1 MKGQDKEL
9 IRIATD
15 LRITKNQKKE
25 LTQLR
30 TEFMRTLRSELSR
43 LPKSKNEFNLRL
55 KMEYIGGS
63 IKKSTAMRFNPDID
77 VVSLFEFD
85 SETGN
90 PPTVR
95 KVLKFLNSLTL
106 DGFNCK
112 LGGTALTISR
122 KGVSKIG
129 GKSNLSMD
137 LVPALSNPSRH
148 GKSPVGKWWWQ
159 IDPKGIKE
167 WIKFNP
173 VIQDEI
179 MKKLHR
185 RAEPDDPTAL
195 LICLKRWRDL
205 CLKRWRDL
213 QKKTPKK
220 LSSYVLEVLV
230 WNEYRKRPGQNQT
243 PLVERFNNVLESFND
258 VKNGLRFKGSSMPPK
273 SKSRIKNPPFIQ
285 NPANAHMDILGM
297 SLDEFQWW
305 IKQSKVVLKGN
316 STVETVFN

>member
-1 MKGQDKEL
+1 MNGQDKEL
-9 IRIATD
+9 IRIAAD
-15 LRITKNQKKE
+15 LRISKNQKKE

-30 TEFMRTLRSELSR
+30 TEFMKKLRSELSK
-43 LPKSKNEFNLRL
+43 LSKSENEFNLRL

-77 VVSLFEFD
+77 VVSLFEFN
-85 SETGN
+85 SETGE

-95 KVLKFLNSLTL
+95 KVLKFLYSLNL

-112 LGGTALTISR
+112 LGSTALTISR

-129 GKSNLSMD
+129 GKNNLSMD

-159 IDPKGIKE
+159 IDPKGNRE

-205 CLKRWRDL
+205 QEKP
-213 QKKTPKK
+213 QKK

-243 PLVERFNNVLESFND
+243 PLVERFNNVLRSFNE

-297 SLDEFQWW
+297 SLDEIQWW
-305 IKQSKVVLKGN
+305 IKQSKVALKGN
-316 STVETVFN
+316 STVETIFN

>member
-15 LRITKNQKKE
+15 LRISKNQKKE

-30 TEFMRTLRSELSR
+30 TEFMRTLRSELSK

-159 IDPKGIKE
+159 IDPKGNKE

-205 CLKRWRDL
+205 
-213 QKKTPKK
+213 QKKPLKK

-230 WNEYRKRPGQNQT
+230 WNEYRKRPGQNQA
-243 PLVERFNNVLESFND
+243 PLIERFNNVLRSFND
-258 VKNGLRFKGSSMPPK
+258 VKNGLQFKGSSVPPK
-273 SKSRIKNPPFIQ
+273 SKSRIKKPPFIQ

-297 SLDEFQWW
+297 TLDEFQWW

-316 STVETVFN
+316 ITVETVFN

>member
-1 MKGQDKEL
+1 MNGLDKEL

-25 LTQLR
+25 LNQLR
-30 TEFMRTLRSELSR
+30 TEFMRKLRSSLSK
-43 LPKSKNEFNLRL
+43 LPDSENEFNLRL

-77 VVSLFEFD
+77 VVSLFEFTTK
-85 SETGN
+85 TGQ

-95 KVLKFLNSLTL
+95 KVLKFLNSINL
-106 DGFNCK
+106 DGFNSK
-112 LGGTALTISR
+112 LGRTALTISR
-122 KGVSKIG
+122 RGVSKIG
-129 GKSNLSMD
+129 GKNNLSMD

-159 IDPKGIKE
+159 IDPRGNRE

-173 VIQDEI
+173 VIQDEM

-185 RAEPDDPTAL
+185 RTEPDDPTAL

-205 CLKRWRDL
+205 
-213 QKKTPKK
+213 QKGPPRK

-230 WNEYRKRPGQNQT
+230 WNEYQKRPGQNQIS
-243 PLVERFNNVLESFND
+243 LVKRFNNVLKSLNQL
-258 VKNGLRFKGSSMPPK
+258 KNGLQFKGAPQPPK
-273 SKSRIKNPPFIQ
+273 SKSRIKNPPFLQ
-285 NPANAHMDILGM
+285 NPANAQMDILGM
-297 SLDEFQWW
+297 SSDELQWW
-305 IKQSKVVLKGN
+305 INRSNTALKGN
-316 STVETVFN
+316 STVNTVFN